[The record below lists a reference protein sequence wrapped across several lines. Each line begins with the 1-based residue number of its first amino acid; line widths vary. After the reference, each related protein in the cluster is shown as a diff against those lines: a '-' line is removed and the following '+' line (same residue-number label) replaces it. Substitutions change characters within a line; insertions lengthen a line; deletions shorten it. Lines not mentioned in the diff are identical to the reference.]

1 MPLILIAGSRGKN
14 DVGAMSHM
22 LDMRYASSVKTAG
35 ADAVLA
41 TEGLSDISPFDGLLL
56 AGGPDLD
63 PALYGEQPHPKTSVD
78 PDRDAAELALIRAFI
93 DAKKPIF
100 GICRGIQLI
109 NVVFGGSLIQDIPE
123 EFGVNHMM
131 VTHHV
136 RQLEGSPFGFLGSD
150 LTVNSTHHQ
159 AVRKLGEGLV
169 CDAVN
174 NEDICEALHHMSL
187 PIWGVQWHPERMTDA
202 ERTDGQDDMLPLFK
216 FFVENCR

>member
-1 MPLILIAGSRGKN
+1 MSLILIAGSRGKN

-22 LDMRYASSVKTAG
+22 LDLRYASSVKAAG

-41 TEGLSDISPFDGLLL
+41 TEVPDDITPFDGLLL
-56 AGGPDLD
+56 AGGPDLA
-63 PALYGEQPHPKTSVD
+63 PSLYGEQPHPKTTVD
-78 PDRDAAELALIRAFI
+78 ADRDAAELALLRAFV

-109 NVVFGGSLIQDIPE
+109 NVFFGGSLIQDIPE
-123 EFGVNHMM
+123 EYGANHML
-131 VTHHV
+131 VTHGV
-136 RQLEGSPFGFLGSD
+136 RQLDGSPFGFLGGE

-174 NEDICEALHHMSL
+174 EQEICEALHHTSL
-187 PIWGVQWHPERMTDA
+187 PIWGVQWHPERMTAA
-202 ERTDGQDDMLPLFK
+202 ERPDGQDDMLPLFK
-216 FFVENCR
+216 FFAEKCR